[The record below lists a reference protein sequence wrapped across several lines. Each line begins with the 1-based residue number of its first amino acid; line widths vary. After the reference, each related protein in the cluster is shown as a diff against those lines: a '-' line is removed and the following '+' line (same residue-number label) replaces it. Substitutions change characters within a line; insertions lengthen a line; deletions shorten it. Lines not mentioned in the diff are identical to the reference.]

1 MVVASCEGR
10 STLGGF
16 RGGRSTPGWFFPKGK
31 APRGSFFQEQ
41 KPYGEATV
49 GTEAIWGG
57 FLRRQKHFGKG
68 SSEGRSTSGRFACGR
83 RKHVRKACGWT
94 PTAIAMSASSA
105 LGGCLELLLFVL
117 YTPGLA
123 PVRGLFRLFAFSF
136 EGIFLKK
143 VAPVVLHGFWFR
155 SEQIRRTQDE
165 PQRIVAHRLLSH
177 LQYLD
182 SVKSSAK
189 DLSLP
194 RFEIM
199 SSCKTFD
206 GKSSSYATGSRPNAC
221 HATMEAMDNTDQP
234 DDSFAA

>member
-1 MVVASCEGR
+1 MSRGDVGGDRQGVIFVCAVVSAAPEQGLPAKL
-10 STLGGF
+10 TDGVNQG
-16 RGGRSTPGWFFPKGK
+16 STPNES
-31 APRGSFFQEQ
+31 AHIPR
-41 KPYGEATV
+41 P
-49 GTEAIWGG
+49 
-57 FLRRQKHFGKG
+57 
-68 SSEGRSTSGRFACGR
+68 
-83 RKHVRKACGWT
+83 
-94 PTAIAMSASSA
+94 PTAIATSALSA

-136 EGIFLKK
+136 EGILLKK

-221 HATMEAMDNTDQP
+221 HVTMEAVDNT
-234 DDSFAA
+234 A